1 MLVGT
6 TRNLIIIINKQAVT
20 SNNQISHNLEV
31 MVTKIMV
38 IHRAPLYHQRK
49 SPFSSSNIKCNLP
62 RDKINLYPNLSSSN
76 LNKLDHLVVG
86 QFNKNLAMLDIVI
99 HHMDEMSLLVWVVE
113 VEVFIG

>member
-6 TRNLIIIINKQAVT
+6 IRNLIIIINKQAAT

-31 MVTKIMV
+31 MVTKIMAT
-38 IHRAPLYHQRK
+38 HRAPLYHQRK
-49 SPFSSSNIKCNLP
+49 YLFNSSNIKCNLH
-62 RDKINLYPNLSSSN
+62 RDKINLYPNLSSNN
-76 LNKLDHLVVG
+76 LNKLDHLVAR

-99 HHMDEMSLLVWVVE
+99 HHMEEISLLVWVVE